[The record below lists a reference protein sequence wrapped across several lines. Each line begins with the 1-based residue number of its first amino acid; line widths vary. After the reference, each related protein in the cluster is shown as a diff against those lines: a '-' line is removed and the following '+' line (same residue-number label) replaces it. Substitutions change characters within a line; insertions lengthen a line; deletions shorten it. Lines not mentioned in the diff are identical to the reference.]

1 MDRRT
6 KEELGVTLAGLV
18 ALHEHHKTLRQ
29 ERVLAGKERI
39 TDTGSWRFITW
50 VMVGLLVYAAGVL
63 VVAVV
68 EAAWPW
74 LLAVALAVV
83 GALVARRVRRRRRAA
98 P

>member
-1 MDRRT
+1 MTRKT
-6 KEELGVTLAGLV
+6 EAGAVMAGLV
-18 ALHEHHKTLRQ
+18 ALHEHNRTLRQ
-29 ERVLAGKERI
+29 ERILAGKPKL

-50 VMVGLLVYAAGVL
+50 VMVGLLMYAAGAL

-74 LLAVALAVV
+74 LLAAALVV
-83 GALVARRVRRRRRAA
+83 GLLIVRRVRRRRRAA